1 MTTTALDRNEL
12 PHDQPAPGLLGL
24 AERGWVPDTILRAGI
39 RRLCA
44 QRLRDELAGGVEAQ
58 SQRQRERLAQLRHSP
73 LAIETDAANR
83 QHYELPPAFFS
94 HCLGPRLKYSSCY
107 YPNGDETLEQAVQEK
122 LSIEHGTTR
131 KGPADARRPPP
142 ARIGAGAAPQTLTM

>member
-24 AERGWVPDTILRAGI
+24 AERGWVPDAVLRAGI

-83 QHYELPPAFFS
+83 
-94 HCLGPRLKYSSCY
+94 
-107 YPNGDETLEQAVQEK
+107 
-122 LSIEHGTTR
+122 
-131 KGPADARRPPP
+131 
-142 ARIGAGAAPQTLTM
+142 